1 MNSPSE
7 LTAVGVQTPGKTNE
21 AIGLAGH
28 DRFKGQTTSNSQ
40 DCATHGFTDQA
51 FDAMRMRAE
60 RCRCSLYGIADGYLL
75 TRQAWGLSKQFPD
88 LRSVA
93 RVLRM
98 MEAN

>member
-1 MNSPSE
+1 MTHSRK
-7 LTAVGVQTPGKTNE
+7 AHGAGQGTPTSDE
-21 AIGLAGH
+21 AIGLAGR
-28 DRFKGQTTSNSQ
+28 DRSKGQAISDNQ
-40 DCATHGFTDQA
+40 DCAALGFADQA
-51 FDAMRMRAE
+51 FETMRARAE